1 MARLPLLLRP
11 SVYIRRNALRRG
23 LFGPSTFW
31 RVIAVGI
38 LGRGALRR
46 FFGNKP
52 DDLGRR
58 RLGIDHAMTI
68 AVVAPMTRKERKR
81 TGTTRAGLER
91 AARADLEAARRAS

>member
-11 SVYIRRNALRRG
+11 TIYIRRTALRRG
-23 LFGPSTFW
+23 LFGSSMFW

-38 LGRGALRR
+38 LGRGAIRR
-46 FFGNKP
+46 FFGTQP
-52 DDLGRR
+52 DHLGRR
-58 RLGIDHAMTI
+58 RLGVGHAMSI

-81 TGTTRAGLER
+81 TGVTRAGLER